1 MIGKQLKKRRLQE
14 KITQK
19 DLAALLKTTVSNIS
33 KWENDK
39 STPDEKTLAQLKKL
53 WNMSFDETK
62 KESSNTS
69 KTQAK
74 DKTVAVKETK
84 AIEPKKKAQAKDK
97 TVAVKEAKATES
109 KKKAQ
114 AKDKTVAV
122 KETKATEPKK
132 KAQPK
137 DKTVAV
143 KETKAT
149 EPKKK
154 VQPNQKKN
162 SLGITDFKTLI
173 ENNMY
178 YVDKTEHIETVK
190 WSGVA
195 NIFTAP
201 NGFGK
206 SLFLS
211 TLRYFFDITGDQ
223 SIFNGLN
230 ITKNTEFCEKYMGK
244 HPVIFIDFNDILND
258 GTEFPTYHDLYN
270 RLCQIVVKTAQQ
282 YSFLAKSPKLNEYDQ
297 EDYQRILNLVNDSV
311 LFTMMLEDLTK
322 LLYKHYGKRVVVLF
336 DGYDT
341 VLNVAEKYGYKEHMN
356 DVMQSLCCST
366 FKDNNSLDL
375 GVIVAEEYVVTASIT
390 SGFNNASIYDKE
402 SWLSRRIFPFTDEDV
417 NSMVQYY
424 HLEKDYPE
432 LKKSCKEYIGD
443 EIIWHKAETDFVFS
457 PLKVLSF
464 CKKHCSKKK

>member
-1 MIGKQLKKRRLQE
+1 M
-14 KITQK
+14 
-19 DLAALLKTTVSNIS
+19 
-33 KWENDK
+33 
-39 STPDEKTLAQLKKL
+39 
-53 WNMSFDETK
+53 
-62 KESSNTS
+62 
-69 KTQAK
+69 
-74 DKTVAVKETK
+74 
-84 AIEPKKKAQAKDK
+84 
-97 TVAVKEAKATES
+97 
-109 KKKAQ
+109 
-114 AKDKTVAV
+114 
-122 KETKATEPKK
+122 
-132 KAQPK
+132 QPK
-137 DKTVAV
+137 
-143 KETKAT
+143 
-149 EPKKK
+149 
-154 VQPNQKKN
+154 QKIIAP
-162 SLGITDFKTLI
+162 GITDFKTLI
-173 ENNMY
+173 KNNMY
-178 YVDKTEHIETVK
+178 YVDKTEHIETVI

-230 ITKNTEFCEKYMGK
+230 ITKNTEICEKYMGK
-244 HPVIFIDFNDILND
+244 RPVIFIDFNDILND
-258 GTEFPTYHDLYN
+258 GTEFPTYHDLYK
-270 RLCQIVVKTAQQ
+270 RLCQIVVNTAKQ
-282 YSFLAKSPKLNEYDQ
+282 YSFLAKSPNLNEYDQ
-297 EDYQRILNLVNDSV
+297 EDYQRILNLANDSV

-356 DVMQSLCCST
+356 DIMQSLCCST

-402 SWLSRRIFPFTDEDV
+402 SWLSRRIFPFTDADV
-417 NSMVQYY
+417 DSIVQYY

-443 EIIWHKAETDFVFS
+443 EIIWRKAETDFVFS

-464 CKKHCSKKK
+464 CQKLCSEKK